1 MAANPIRKI
10 LIVCAGPVANVLF
23 AILVLSLIWGIG
35 FSIKSP
41 SNRIVVASEFLSD
54 GKTADSPAVAGGLK
68 SGDQVLKIE
77 DREINNFSEIREEV
91 VSNSDRSLSVT
102 IDRRGLLLSMDIIPE
117 FDVSSA
123 IGKIGVYPWIE
134 PVLEIEKSGKAAD
147 LGFETGDIILQV
159 NQEDIE
165 HTIQLVKLV
174 RESGG
179 SVDLTV
185 LRNDSLIMMPSVSLF
200 NDSINT
206 NNLGYSFRL
215 SDYRSAKMTTVG
227 AIERGIQE
235 TIRTVGITLN
245 GFKLLFKKNNAKSV
259 AGPLRITYLMGSAAT
274 SGFKSSFGIGVVQ
287 FFRLISLISIVLAVM
302 NLLPVSYT
310 HLTLPTKA

>member
-1 MAANPIRKI
+1 M
-10 LIVCAGPVANVLF
+10 
-23 AILVLSLIWGIG
+23 
-35 FSIKSP
+35 
-41 SNRIVVASEFLSD
+41 
-54 GKTADSPAVAGGLK
+54 
-68 SGDQVLKIE
+68 
-77 DREINNFSEIREEV
+77 
-91 VSNSDRSLSVT
+91 
-102 IDRRGLLLSMDIIPE
+102 
-117 FDVSSA
+117 
-123 IGKIGVYPWIE
+123 
-134 PVLEIEKSGKAAD
+134 
-147 LGFETGDIILQV
+147 
-159 NQEDIE
+159 
-165 HTIQLVKLV
+165 
-174 RESGG
+174 
-179 SVDLTV
+179 TV

-302 NLLPVSYT
+302 NLLPIPALDGGHILFFIFELIRGRPLSAVIQIRIQRFGSSVLLALILLVT
-310 HLTLPTKA
+310 FSDLVFFITG